1 MTPAEHFKLACQCLV
16 LDENQEQIKA
26 VKQKFISEEVDLD
39 YFIKLCS
46 NHLVLPA
53 IYLRLHNAGI
63 VSLFTEEYANHLE
76 NIYLLN
82 KKRNIDILAQ
92 INEISN
98 QLSTKSINPIYL
110 KGTANLIDNLY
121 SDEGIRMIGD
131 IDFLVKDEYYFKTV
145 ENLFLLNYENQHK
158 TYEHPGTFK
167 HFPRLFKKGVP
178 ADVEIHRIPVNIP
191 FSKQFNTE
199 LLFSK
204 KRAVKTIN
212 NCFVSADEH
221 KLIHTFIH
229 SQLSNK
235 GYKYRIIGLR
245 DLYDTYLLLKRVNYN
260 EVLLQI
266 EEKRKAKLFFHYT
279 NHLFSNQP
287 ITDVFTKK
295 FIARHRYF
303 LNHPRVHLYYFWGLK
318 LYELI
323 IIRYLWQILKAP
335 FQRSS
340 FNHIY
345 LRLKDPQWYKRHFEG
360 VRHFFKG

>member
-26 VKQKFISEEVDLD
+26 IKQKFISEEVDLD

-191 FSKQFNTE
+191 F
-199 LLFSK
+199 
-204 KRAVKTIN
+204 
-212 NCFVSADEH
+212 
-221 KLIHTFIH
+221 
-229 SQLSNK
+229 
-235 GYKYRIIGLR
+235 
-245 DLYDTYLLLKRVNYN
+245 
-260 EVLLQI
+260 
-266 EEKRKAKLFFHYT
+266 
-279 NHLFSNQP
+279 
-287 ITDVFTKK
+287 
-295 FIARHRYF
+295 
-303 LNHPRVHLYYFWGLK
+303 
-318 LYELI
+318 
-323 IIRYLWQILKAP
+323 
-335 FQRSS
+335 
-340 FNHIY
+340 
-345 LRLKDPQWYKRHFEG
+345 
-360 VRHFFKG
+360 